1 SFTVGAAGL
10 AAAPLTPPVSTVR
23 SLDHVFMVYL
33 ENKGY
38 NDVVGS
44 PNAPYLNS
52 LINAYG
58 VETNYFALAHPS
70 DSNYYPILGGS
81 DFGFNYNCATNCFD
95 EPNLAD
101 EIEAAHENWRGYEQ
115 SMPFPGDSVAS
126 GDYDPAELPFF
137 AFSNIYNDP
146 ARAAQHLFPLTQM
159 ATDLESA
166 ATTPNFVWFAANEAN
181 NGEGPI
187 SFPFGLLQFVLTQFT
202 DHQYNVPAADAFL
215 QQNVSTILNS
225 PVWNDLTQKSAIFVT
240 FDEDNNNLSLGF
252 GNEGNHVVTVVIPS
266 PGAVAAGMRS
276 GHFTVSDYANHYSLQ
291 RTIEDSLGLPPLTD
305 NDEFATPMNG
315 FWT

>member
-1 SFTVGAAGL
+1 
-10 AAAPLTPPVSTVR
+10 
-23 SLDHVFMVYL
+23 MVYL

-38 NDVVGS
+38 NDIVGS

-58 VETNYFALAHPS
+58 LETNYYALAHPS
-70 DSNYYPILGGS
+70 DPNYYPILGGT
-81 DFGFNYNCATNCFD
+81 DFGTNWNCATNCFD
-95 EPNLAD
+95 AANLAD
-101 EIEAAHENWRGYEQ
+101 QIEAAGENWRGYEQ
-115 SMPFPGDSVAS
+115 SMPFPGDSTAS

-137 AFSNIYNDP
+137 AFSDIYNDP
-146 ARAAQHLFPLTQM
+146 ARAAAHLFPLTQM
-159 ATDLESA
+159 ATDLQSPS
-166 ATTPNFVWFAANEAN
+166 TTPNFVWFAANENN

-187 SFPFGLLQFVLTQFT
+187 TFPFGALQFALTQIT
-202 DHQYNVPAADAFL
+202 DHQYNVSAADQFL
-215 QQNVSTILNS
+215 RDNVNTILNS
-225 PVWNDLTQKSAIFVT
+225 PVWNDPTQKSAIFVT

-266 PGAVAAGMRS
+266 PGAVAYNAVTNPTPMRS
-276 GHFTVSDYANHYSLQ
+276 GHFTDSDYANHYSLQ
-291 RTIEDSLGLPPLTD
+291 RTIEESLGLPATLESMGLPPYLTD